1 MPGETDTDDMDA
13 AQAPMPM
20 PNAALAQPPRAPSM
34 FRTPSMIIRLV
45 VGCILLG
52 VGLGF
57 GLYGGLTF
65 SGRFA
70 NPLSAPY
77 QSGQFSQHLQTGRYL
92 VYAAPVST
100 VHETPGQLTVSSPS
114 GSPVPVSAFTGDQTQ
129 TRSGTTYDAFA
140 QFQASA
146 AGVYHLSLAANGPPR
161 IIVAPTLLDAAKSLI
176 RPAVE
181 TVAGGLVALI
191 GATMLLRAFT
201 RRWWR
206 LQDTRALW
214 NPGGAEPGRGGWTPP
229 PPPPVQAWHTPPRP
243 PIAQPWD
250 APRPPALSEPPSPPP
265 GGFS

>member
-1 MPGETDTDDMDA
+1 M
-13 AQAPMPM
+13 
-20 PNAALAQPPRAPSM
+20 LA
-34 FRTPSMIIRLV
+34 RLL
-45 VGCILLG
+45 VGCALLG
-52 VGLGF
+52 VGLAF
-57 GLYGGLTF
+57 ALYGSVTF
-65 SGRFA
+65 AGRFEY
-70 NPLSAPY
+70 PLSAPY

-100 VHETPGQLTVSSPS
+100 VHETPGQLIVSSPS
-114 GSPVPVSAFTGDQTQ
+114 GSPVPVSAFNGDQTQ

-140 QFQASA
+140 QFQAST
-146 AGVYHLSLAANGPPR
+146 AGVYHMSLSASGPPR

-214 NPGGAEPGRGGWTPP
+214 TPGGAEPARGRWTP
-229 PPPPVQAWHTPPRP
+229 PPPPVQAWPTPPP
-243 PIAQPWD
+243 ASMPQPWD